1 MCSFDLFKLITMT
14 IKKLIYVLII
24 SSLIFSSCKKFLDR
38 PPLDTITDKEM
49 SFSKTEIELYANQY
63 YVNFSDFL
71 SVFYGDNNSDNMIFG
86 NFNNNPLLS
95 GTQTLVVNGG
105 GWEWSNIR
113 SVNYFL
119 ANYKVTKEPL
129 EEVNTYIG
137 EVYFW
142 RAWFYF
148 GLMKQFG
155 DLPWYN
161 APLATNS
168 TSLYAPRISRSIIAD
183 SILADLDRAA
193 SLLDPVT
200 KSVPQRI
207 HKDVAL
213 AFKARVALYEGS
225 WEKYHAGTPFG
236 VTNADPA
243 KYFKQA
249 SDAAEQI
256 MNSSNY
262 SISVGANPKRDY
274 WNLFNQLDLSGNRDV
289 IFWRK
294 YDFSLRLTHN
304 GQAYLLFEGGNTGIS
319 KQLVDDYLC
328 ADGLPISL
336 SPFYKGDDSIAEVVT
351 NRDPRLGQTIF
362 VRGYP
367 KVIHNGDTITK
378 FSEPDINL
386 SLDQRNTTGYEL
398 FKGAAPNI
406 EPQGAGVGVA
416 AGATTASIIFRYA
429 EVLLIYAEANAEL
442 GTCTQEVL
450 DASINRL
457 RDKVA
462 MPHLLQSV
470 GFTDP
475 KWDFPNLSGLINE
488 IRRERRVELAC
499 ENFRFDDLMR
509 WAATNLIKTPLL
521 GAKYNQFV
529 DKVFNPPLSGIPVS
543 ADGYIF
549 PYLNTTAANGWQFD
563 PSKNYLSPIPTNE
576 LTINPS
582 LVQNPGY

>member
-1 MCSFDLFKLITMT
+1 MSN
-14 IKKLIYVLII
+14 KKLIYILII
-24 SSLIFSSCKKFLDR
+24 ASLTFSSCKKFLDR

-49 SFSKTEIELYANQY
+49 SFSKTEIEFYANQY

-71 SVFYGDNNSDNMIFG
+71 SVFYGDNSSDNMVFG
-86 NFNNNPLLS
+86 NFDYNPLLS
-95 GTQTLVVNGG
+95 GTQTLSVYGG
-105 GWEWSNIR
+105 GWDWSNIR

-119 ANYKVTKEPL
+119 SNYQVTKEPP

-155 DLPWYN
+155 DLPWYGE
-161 APLATNS
+161 PLPTNS
-168 TSLYAPRISRSIIAD
+168 PLLYAPRISRSIIAD

-193 SLLDPVT
+193 SLLDPIT

-243 KYFKQA
+243 KYFTQA
-249 SDAAEQI
+249 SAAAEQI
-256 MNSSNY
+256 MNSGNY
-262 SISVGANPKRDY
+262 SISVGTNPKWDY
-274 WNLFNQLDLSGNRDV
+274 WNLFNQRDLSGNRDV

-294 YDFSLRLTHN
+294 YDFSLGLTHN

-336 SPFYKGDDSIAEVVT
+336 SPLYKGDDSIAEVVT
-351 NRDPRLGQTIF
+351 NRDLRLGQTIF

-367 KVIHNGDTITK
+367 RVIHNGDTITK

-543 ADGYIF
+543 VDGYIF

-563 PSKNYLSPIPTNE
+563 PTKNYLSPLPTNE
-576 LTINPS
+576 
-582 LVQNPGY
+582 VDH